1 MPVGAVLAVGS
12 VLAVSAFQNRKIV
25 QVQPYFIADI
35 APLQDIFAYAKF
47 RRFSVCTVR
56 SVLSGRA
63 FYIGDRHKVLPLA
76 ALVTPLDV
84 GFGSLHFY
92 IFGVHAVLAVDAIF
106 TVDTVLP
113 ICAVNA
119 VHTIFSVRT
128 VYSVLTVGAI
138 LAVDAVF
145 TVDTVL
151 PVCAVNAVHTIFAV
165 RTVYS
170 VLTVGAVRAVFTVCA
185 VLSVFSGS
193 TRKFGKR
200 HKVAPIGFI
209 SVFPLNR
216 RAVVPHLR
224 QFCVGFC
231 RLAPSYG
238 KHDAKHQQSG
248 TKRQKRTCES
258 FLSCFHLLTSVQN
271 SKMGAKSARTA
282 PGQFF

>member
-1 MPVGAVLAVGS
+1 M
-12 VLAVSAFQNRKIV
+12 
-25 QVQPYFIADI
+25 
-35 APLQDIFAYAKF
+35 QDIFAYAKF

-56 SVLSGRA
+56 SVLPGRA
-63 FYIGDRHKVLPLA
+63 LYIGDRHKILPLA
-76 ALVTPLDV
+76 ALITPLYV

-92 IFGVHAVLAVDAIF
+92 IFGVHAVLAVDAVC

-113 ICAVNA
+113 VCTVNAVNA
-119 VHTIFSVRT
+119 VFAVRT

-138 LAVDAVF
+138 LAVGSV
-145 TVDTVL
+145 
-151 PVCAVNAVHTIFAV
+151 PAVNAVHTIFAV

-170 VLTVGAVRAVFTVCA
+170 VLTVGTVRAVGSVPA
-185 VLSVFSGS
+185 VFSGS
-193 TRKFGKR
+193 APQLGKR

-282 PGQFF
+282 PGQFFQNF

>member
-1 MPVGAVLAVGS
+1 M
-12 VLAVSAFQNRKIV
+12 QNV
-25 QVQPYFIADI
+25 FI
-35 APLQDIFAYAKF
+35 YTKF
-47 RRFSVCTVR
+47 RRFSVR
-56 SVLSGRA
+56 SVLTVLSGGA
-63 FYIGDRHKVLPLA
+63 FYIGDRHKVLPLV
-76 ALVTPLDV
+76 ALVTPLYV

-92 IFGVHAVLAVDAIF
+92 IFGVHAVLAVDAVCAVF
-106 TVDTVLP
+106 TVLP
-113 ICAVNA
+113 VCTVNAVNA
-119 VHTIFSVRT
+119 VFAVRT

-138 LAVDAVF
+138 RAVF
-145 TVDTVL
+145 TVNTVL
-151 PVCAVNAVHTIFAV
+151 PICAVNAVHTIFAV

-170 VLTVGAVRAVFTVCA
+170 VLTVGTVRAVFTVCA

-224 QFCVGFC
+224 QYCVGFC

-238 KHDAKHQQSG
+238 KHDAKYQQSG
-248 TKRQKRTCES
+248 TKRQKCTCES
-258 FLSCFHLLTSVQN
+258 FFSCFHLLTSVQN

-282 PGQFF
+282 PGQLFQNF

>member
-1 MPVGAVLAVGS
+1 M
-12 VLAVSAFQNRKIV
+12 
-25 QVQPYFIADI
+25 
-35 APLQDIFAYAKF
+35 QDIFAYAKF
-47 RRFSVCTVR
+47 RSFSVNAVR

-63 FYIGDRHKVLPLA
+63 LYIGDRHKVLPLA
-76 ALVTPLDV
+76 ALITPLYV

-92 IFGVHAVLAVDAIF
+92 IFGVHAVLAVDA
-106 TVDTVLP
+106 V
-113 ICAVNA
+113 C
-119 VHTIFSVRT
+119 
-128 VYSVLTVGAI
+128 
-138 LAVDAVF
+138 AVF

-151 PVCAVNAVHTIFAV
+151 PVCTVNAVHTIFAV

-170 VLTVGAVRAVFTVCA
+170 VLTVGPVRAVFTVCA

-216 RAVVPHLR
+216 RAVVPYLR

-258 FLSCFHLLTSVQN
+258 FFSCFHLLTSVQN

-282 PGQFF
+282 PGQFFQNF

>member
-1 MPVGAVLAVGS
+1 M
-12 VLAVSAFQNRKIV
+12 
-25 QVQPYFIADI
+25 
-35 APLQDIFAYAKF
+35 
-47 RRFSVCTVR
+47 
-56 SVLSGRA
+56 
-63 FYIGDRHKVLPLA
+63 
-76 ALVTPLDV
+76 

-92 IFGVHAVLAVDAIF
+92 IFGVHVVF

-113 ICAVNA
+113 I
-119 VHTIFSVRT
+119 
-128 VYSVLTVGAI
+128 
-138 LAVDAVF
+138 
-145 TVDTVL
+145 
-151 PVCAVNAVHTIFAV
+151 CAVNAVHTIFAV

-170 VLTVGAVRAVFTVCA
+170 VLTVGAILAVGSVPA
-185 VLSVFSGS
+185 VFSGS

-224 QFCVGFC
+224 QYCVGFC

-248 TKRQKRTCES
+248 TKRQKCTCES

-282 PGQFF
+282 PGQFFSKFLVIRF

>member
-1 MPVGAVLAVGS
+1 M
-12 VLAVSAFQNRKIV
+12 
-25 QVQPYFIADI
+25 
-35 APLQDIFAYAKF
+35 QDVFAYAKF

-63 FYIGDRHKVLPLA
+63 LYIGDRHKVLPLA
-76 ALVTPLDV
+76 ALITPLYV

-92 IFGVHAVLAVDAIF
+92 IFGVHAVLAVDA
-106 TVDTVLP
+106 V
-113 ICAVNA
+113 C
-119 VHTIFSVRT
+119 
-128 VYSVLTVGAI
+128 
-138 LAVDAVF
+138 AVF

-151 PVCAVNAVHTIFAV
+151 PVCAVNAVNTIFAV

-170 VLTVGAVRAVFTVCA
+170 VLTVGAILAVGSVPA
-185 VLSVFSGS
+185 VFSGS

-224 QFCVGFC
+224 QYCVGFC

-258 FLSCFHLLTSVQN
+258 FFSCFHLLTSVQN

-282 PGQFF
+282 PGQFFQNL